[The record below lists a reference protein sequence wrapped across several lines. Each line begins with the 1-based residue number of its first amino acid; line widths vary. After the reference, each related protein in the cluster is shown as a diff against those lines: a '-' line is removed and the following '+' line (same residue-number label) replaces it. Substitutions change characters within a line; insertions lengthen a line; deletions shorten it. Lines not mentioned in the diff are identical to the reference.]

1 MKKKLKK
8 GKDAVGSPHNL
19 ANLKNRGASK
29 KMKDNRTD
37 KKVTAPISSRSPNNF
52 NRSGN
57 DADREL
63 ETLRGMDRQKQML
76 QRKKK

>member
-1 MKKKLKK
+1 MKKKMKK
-8 GKDAVGSPHNL
+8 GKDAKGSPHNL
-19 ANLKNRGASK
+19 NDQKSRLAKGK
-29 KMKDNRTD
+29 VHDRTSM
-37 KKVTAPISSRSPNNF
+37 TRAEAPIGKRKPNDL

-63 ETLRGMDRQKQML
+63 DVMRGMDRQKQML

>member
-1 MKKKLKK
+1 MKKKK
-8 GKDAVGSPHNL
+8 KDAKGSPHNMNNQKSRL
-19 ANLKNRGASK
+19 AKG
-29 KMKDNRTD
+29 
-37 KKVTAPISSRSPNNF
+37 KVHDMRKTTKGDAPMSHRSPNDF
-52 NRSGN
+52 KRSGN